1 MKTTLLPYDCNLG
14 DEIPK
19 EVKLEVYKKA
29 LEIIKEDK
37 PLYGLNDSLYL
48 CLLLPCILWD
58 LKSFSY
64 FQPNGK
70 NWLYDY
76 TKKSFQEINYRE
88 IQKLKTSSNIKERR
102 IKELENA
109 IAKLQ

>member
-19 EVKLEVYKKA
+19 EVKLEVYVKA

-37 PLYGLNDSLYL
+37 LVYGLEKNLFL
-48 CLLLPCILWD
+48 CLILPCILWD
-58 LKSFSY
+58 LKSY
-64 FQPNGK
+64 FQYQPNGK
-70 NWLYDY
+70 VWVYY
-76 TKKSFQEINYRE
+76 QTKKSFPEINYE
-88 IQKLKTSSNIKERR
+88 AIEKLKMSSAIKKRR